1 MKTYRELKPND
12 PVYKVTVIGSRME
25 KLDGHNSWTEYRV
38 KTIKNLTENTLD
50 VTLHNGQVFFPNI
63 NNKVHTMITRKD
75 TEIIHTIY
83 AMSKIDALEEAQNCL
98 RAKIAKTRADIDELK
113 NNELK
118 LINVMTDLLEET
130 AKVKENSISVEEFAT
145 MAL

>member
-12 PVYKVTVIGSRME
+12 PVYKVTVIDCRME
-25 KLDGHNSWTEYRV
+25 KLDGHNSWAEYRV

-50 VTLHNGQVFFPNI
+50 VTLHNGQAFFPNI

-83 AMSKIDALEEAQNCL
+83 AMTKIDALEEAQNCL
-98 RAKIAKTRADIDELK
+98 RTKIAKTRADIDELK

-118 LINVMTDLLEET
+118 LINTMTDLLEET